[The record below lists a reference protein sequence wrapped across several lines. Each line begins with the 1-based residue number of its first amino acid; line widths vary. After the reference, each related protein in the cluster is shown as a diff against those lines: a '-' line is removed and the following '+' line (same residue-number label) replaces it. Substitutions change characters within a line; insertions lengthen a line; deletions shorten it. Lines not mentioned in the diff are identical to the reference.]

1 MFSDIKWHNSVSLTN
16 IKKHY
21 NFRISTS
28 RKVIITG
35 NMDRKLSII
44 NCSWRSMSLYQ
55 I

>member
-1 MFSDIKWHNSVSLTN
+1 MKWHDSLSFTN
-16 IKKHY
+16 VTKYK
-21 NFRISTS
+21 NFRISTTS
-28 RKVIITG
+28 KVIITG